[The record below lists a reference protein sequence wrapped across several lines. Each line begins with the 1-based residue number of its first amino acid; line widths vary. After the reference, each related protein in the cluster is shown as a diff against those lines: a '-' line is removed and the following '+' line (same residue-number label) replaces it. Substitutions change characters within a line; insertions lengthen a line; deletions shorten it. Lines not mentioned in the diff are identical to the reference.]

1 MKKAELT
8 LFAIAAIGYILTLF
22 NIPAGSDLLLFSL
35 FLLVSF
41 YITLGIAI
49 FNEIPLSKLFKADS
63 YTNLSLLRISGTII
77 NGICLSALVA
87 GIFFYLLHYPGFFLL
102 LLIGLILTTFISII
116 FCIYYRKSKSE
127 LCSCFLCRN
136 TIFIIIGFIVYILY

>member
-22 NIPAGSDLLLFSL
+22 NIPAGSNLLLFSL
-35 FLLVSF
+35 LFLVFL
-41 YITLGIAI
+41 YIPLGFAV
-49 FNEIPLSKLFKADS
+49 FNEIPLSKLFKADY
-63 YTNLSLLRISGTII
+63 YTNLSFLRVSGTIV

-102 LLIGLILTTFISII
+102 LLMGLILTTFISII
-116 FCIYYRKSKSE
+116 FCINYRKSKSE
-127 LCSCFLCRN
+127 LCSCFLLRN
-136 TIFIIIGFIVYILY
+136 TIFIIIGFIVYLLY